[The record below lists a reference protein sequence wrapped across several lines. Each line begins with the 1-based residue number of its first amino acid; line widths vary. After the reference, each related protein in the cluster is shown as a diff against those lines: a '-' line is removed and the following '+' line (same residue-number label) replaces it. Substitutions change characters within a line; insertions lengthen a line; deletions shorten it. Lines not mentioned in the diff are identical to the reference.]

1 MEIFVGNLPFDVT
14 EQEITDV
21 FAAYGA
27 VSAVKMLMDKMTGRF
42 RGIAFVT
49 MSDDAQAQQAM
60 DALNGK
66 DLGGRP
72 MRIDKTRE
80 RSDRF
85 NGEGGGFGGKHRS
98 GGFGGNRG
106 GFGGNRGGGFKPRG
120 AGNGGGF
127 KRDGFKP
134 KSDFRRDSEY

>member
-85 NGEGGGFGGKHRS
+85 NGEGGGFGG
-98 GGFGGNRG
+98 NRG

-120 AGNGGGF
+120 AGNGF

>member
-21 FAAYGA
+21 FAAYGP
-27 VSAVKMLMDKMTGRF
+27 VSAIKMLMDKMTGRF

-49 MSDDAQAQQAM
+49 MGDDAQAQQAM
-60 DALNGK
+60 EALNGK

-85 NGEGGGFGGKHRS
+85 NGEGGGFGKPRS
-98 GGFGGNRG
+98 GGFRPREG
-106 GFGGNRGGGFKPRG
+106 GFGGNRGGGFKPRS
-120 AGNGGGF
+120 GGGF

-134 KSDFRRDSEY
+134 KSDFRRNSEY